1 MSDNLYHV
9 NFQII
14 EAMKIKTIKKEFY
27 FVNSES
33 DVDKY
38 ELEILDRDIKAFVDN
53 VRKVQA
59 KANRLCSL
67 VETCDHEPEL
77 QDFSE
82 FSADAYAL
90 LLYLYK
96 VNGFLGFCV
105 SALVNF
111 DSLKSTS
118 QVTND
123 PGMIKI
129 FEDSRFKENFGDFVK
144 SIKNQ

>member
-1 MSDNLYHV
+1 
-9 NFQII
+9 
-14 EAMKIKTIKKEFY
+14 MKIKTIKKEFY
-27 FVNSES
+27 FVNSEA

-38 ELEILDRDIKAFVDN
+38 ELLIEDRDIKAFVDN

-67 VETCDHEPEL
+67 VETCDHAPEL

-105 SALVNF
+105 SSLVNF
-111 DSLKSTS
+111 DSLKSTC
-118 QVTND
+118 QVTED

-129 FEDSRFKENFGDFVK
+129 FEDSRFQENFGDFVK
-144 SIKNQ
+144 SIKNQKPCR